1 MTASAAENAD
11 VKTAAETTEYEP
23 VIGLECHIQLNTASK
38 AFTAASTEF
47 GAPPNSLIDPYTL
60 GLPGSLPVLNR
71 RVVEFALRMGLAC
84 GCQIQLRS
92 EFARKNYFYPDLP
105 KGYQVSQYDA
115 PLCEG
120 GVLQFL
126 LNGDKRQVRLVRI
139 HLEEDAG
146 KSLHVPGAGSS
157 LIDFNRAGVP
167 LIEVVSEPDLRS
179 AEEAAEYLRTMRQ
192 LVRFLGISDGNMEE
206 GSLRCDAN
214 VSIRPRGT
222 TALGVRTELKN
233 INSFKYVQKAIEH
246 EIARQTAIRRG
257 GGQIVMET
265 RGWDAQTG
273 TSRSQRSKESAHDY
287 RYFPDPDLPPLVIS
301 PQWLAEVRERL
312 PLTPMQR
319 LDRYRERLGL
329 SLYDAAVLTAEREL
343 CDYFDQLLAA
353 LGVPAAEP
361 ADGAELGTR
370 DRSLAKLCSNWLL
383 TELLGALN
391 RDGRAIEKSPVSA
404 DALAELLR
412 FVADETV
419 SGKQA
424 KEVFARMYAQG
435 ERAAAIIDALGLR
448 QLTDAAAIEQVC
460 RQVITASENQTQVAK
475 YRQNPKLLGFFV
487 GKVLAATAGRAKP
500 ELVNDILL
508 RLLDEK
514 A

>member
-1 MTASAAENAD
+1 MTAATTANAD
-11 VKTAAETTEYEP
+11 AKTAAEATQYEP
-23 VIGLECHIQLNTASK
+23 IIGLECHIQLNTASK

-60 GLPGSLPVLNR
+60 GLPGSLPVLNG

-84 GCQIQLRS
+84 GCRIRLRS

-120 GVLQFL
+120 GVLQFV

-167 LIEVVSEPDLRS
+167 LIEVVSEPELRS
-179 AEEAAEYLRTMRQ
+179 AEEAAEYLRAMRQ

-214 VSIRPRGT
+214 VSIRPRGAT
-222 TALGVRTELKN
+222 TLGMRTELKN

-246 EIARQTAIRRG
+246 EIARQTAILRS

-273 TSRSQRSKESAHDY
+273 SSRSQRSKESAHDY
-287 RYFPDPDLPPLVIS
+287 RYFPDPDLPPLVID
-301 PQWLAEVRERL
+301 PQWLEELRGRL

-329 SLYDAAVLTAEREL
+329 SQYDAAVLTAEREL

-353 LGVPAAEP
+353 LGLPEEER
-361 ADGAELGTR
+361 AELGTQE
-370 DRSLAKLCSNWLL
+370 RSLAKLGSNWLA

-391 RDGRAIEKSPVSA
+391 RDGRTIEGSPVSA

-424 KEVFARMYAQG
+424 KEVFARMYAQR

-448 QLTDAAAIEQVC
+448 QLTDAAAIEQIC
-460 RQVITASENQTQVAK
+460 REVVFASENQTQVVK

-508 RLLDEK
+508 RLLSESEK